1 MKKEYDFSAS
11 APNPYAQKARK
22 KQISINL
29 NVETIEYF
37 KAMAN
42 KQGVSYQAL
51 INIFLNQCARAGS
64 ENLSV
69 NFGRKFS
76 QNSQNLEN
84 KNAKNQKIQSKTAQN
99 EQILFKNPLELIASV
114 L

>member
-51 INIFLNQCARAGS
+51 INIFLNQCVSKG
-64 ENLSV
+64 
-69 NFGRKFS
+69 
-76 QNSQNLEN
+76 LEVS
-84 KNAKNQKIQSKTAQN
+84 I
-99 EQILFKNPLELIASV
+99 
-114 L
+114 